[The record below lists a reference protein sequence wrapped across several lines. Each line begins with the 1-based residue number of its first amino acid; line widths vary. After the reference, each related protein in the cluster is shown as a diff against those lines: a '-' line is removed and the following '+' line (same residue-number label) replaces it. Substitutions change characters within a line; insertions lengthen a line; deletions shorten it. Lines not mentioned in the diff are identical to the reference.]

1 MIEIVNQIDDVM
13 EAFQQLKSLE
23 KKIDKGHF
31 KSGYLNAQD
40 AILLNRLISIIHN
53 TKDPDIVLYPDL
65 DALGIGEA

>member
-1 MIEIVNQIDDVM
+1 MIEIVKQIDDVM
-13 EAFQQLKSLE
+13 EAFQKLKSLE
-23 KKIDKGHF
+23 KKINKSHF

-40 AILLNRLISIIHN
+40 AILINRLVSIIHN